1 MVIVIVR
8 SSREGENRSMN
19 ADAEIRAARAA
30 YNAAIVARDPG
41 AIVAC
46 LAAEYELTTS
56 AGETLRG
63 RAALLEHWR
72 RKFERDADVVYF
84 RRPARI
90 DVDDDGDSAE
100 ERGTWA
106 GHYTAHGARVDV
118 AGSYTAEWRLIERRW
133 VLTGEKFSAL

>member
-1 MVIVIVR
+1 MDA
-8 SSREGENRSMN
+8 E
-19 ADAEIRAARAA
+19 AEIRAARAA
-30 YNAAIVARDPG
+30 YNAAITARDPD

-46 LAAEYELTTS
+46 LADDYGLTTS

-63 RAALLEHWR
+63 RETLLEHWR

-90 DVDDDGDSAE
+90 DVDGGEAD

-118 AGSYTAEWRLIERRW
+118 AGSYTARW
-133 VLTGEKFSAL
+133 SRVDGRWLLAAETFKREGL

>member
-1 MVIVIVR
+1 MDPT
-8 SSREGENRSMN
+8 E
-19 ADAEIRAARAA
+19 EIRAARAA
-30 YNAAIVARDPG
+30 YNAAIAARDVD

-46 LAAEYELTTS
+46 FADDYALTTS

-63 RAALLEHWR
+63 RASLLEHWR

-84 RRPARI
+84 RRPATIAMNGDR
-90 DVDDDGDSAE
+90 VD

-118 AGSYTAEWRLIERRW
+118 AGSYTAQWVPIDGRWRLAAELFR
-133 VLTGEKFSAL
+133 AL